1 MVSNRFIAITRQVSR
16 SINDCELTHL
26 NRQPIDL
33 TLARM
38 QHSAYETALSRMGCQ
53 VIQLAE
59 EPGLPDAVFVEDV
72 ALVFPEV
79 AILTYPGADSRLPE
93 RESVR
98 EALTH
103 WRPIREVPF
112 PARLDGGD
120 VLVLGQEVF
129 VGMSSRSN
137 PAAVVALQDILGEF
151 NYRVTG
157 VTLND
162 CLHLKS
168 AVTQVGEDSLLINP
182 NWIDPGTFPGWNRI
196 EVAAGENYAANALWI
211 DDAVI
216 YPTAFPKTAEIL
228 RSSDITLELVDLSEL
243 QKAEGAVTCCSL
255 VFKP

>member
-1 MVSNRFIAITRQVSR
+1 
-16 SINDCELTHL
+16 
-26 NRQPIDL
+26 
-33 TLARM
+33 
-38 QHSAYETALSRMGCQ
+38 LSRIGCQ

-59 EPGLPDAVFVEDV
+59 EPDLPDSVFVEDV

-93 RESVR
+93 RESIR
-98 EALTH
+98 EALTR
-103 WRPIREVPF
+103 WRTIREVSF

-137 PAAVVALQDILGEF
+137 PAAVDALHDILGEF
-151 NYRVTG
+151 NYQVMG
-157 VTLND
+157 VTLRD

-168 AVTQVGEDSLLINP
+168 AVTRVGLESLLINSS
-182 NWIDPGTFPGWNRI
+182 WIDPGTFSGWRRI
-196 EVAAGENYAANALWI
+196 EVAAGEDYAANALWI

-216 YPTAFPKTAEIL
+216 YSTAFPKTAERL
-228 RSSDITLELVDLSEL
+228 RGNDITLKLVDLSEL

-255 VFKP
+255 VFPP